1 MLMTRCSRVTPPFSR
16 SMLSEP
22 LAISV
27 ASIRA
32 TFLSGQ
38 RLEAFV
44 GEQHDVSAPIVAH
57 AWGDEV
63 QQDALDV
70 FVVVPA
76 QSLRPGSQQLLAQVS
91 AGTLYPSS
99 AQQPSVA
106 SALQAGSGSA
116 LVELLLLSPHAL
128 ISVSS
133 GVGDLQHG
141 VAGFGFT
148 NPDGEQHE
156 LVSFGFTD
164 SGDEQQELGAS
175 CFLGVDEEQEDS
187 DALDF

>member
-1 MLMTRCSRVTPPFSR
+1 M
-16 SMLSEP
+16 
-22 LAISV
+22 
-27 ASIRA
+27 
-32 TFLSGQ
+32 
-38 RLEAFV
+38 
-44 GEQHDVSAPIVAH
+44 
-57 AWGDEV
+57 
-63 QQDALDV
+63 
-70 FVVVPA
+70 
-76 QSLRPGSQQLLAQVS
+76 S

>member
-1 MLMTRCSRVTPPFSR
+1 
-16 SMLSEP
+16 MLSEP

-133 GVGDLQHG
+133 GVG
-141 VAGFGFT
+141 AGFGFT

>member
-1 MLMTRCSRVTPPFSR
+1 
-16 SMLSEP
+16 MLSEP

-32 TFLSGQ
+32 TFLSAQ

-63 QQDALDV
+63 QQVALDI

-76 QSLRPGSQQLLAQVS
+76 QSLRPGSQQVLAQVS
-91 AGTLYPSS
+91 AETLYLSS

-106 SALQAGSGSA
+106 SALQAGAVSA
-116 LVELLLLSPHAL
+116 LVELLLLLSSYAL
-128 ISVSS
+128 ISVSN

-148 NPDGEQHE
+148 IPDGEQHE